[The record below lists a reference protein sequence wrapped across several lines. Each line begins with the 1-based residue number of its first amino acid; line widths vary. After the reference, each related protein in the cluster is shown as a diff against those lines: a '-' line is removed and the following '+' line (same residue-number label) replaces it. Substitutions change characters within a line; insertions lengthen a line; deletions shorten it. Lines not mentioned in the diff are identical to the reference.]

1 MKNNMRLL
9 LAKQRKKTADV
20 AEATGISKS
29 TLTALY
35 YERAKSPTLDTLK
48 KVSSYLGVTIDE
60 FLDVK
65 EQKGESQLQYQFIFT
80 NFFYGA
86 LPLEIDKRNQL
97 IIYQIILLATY
108 GSIKGLQGFIFS
120 DFTLL

>member
-9 LAKQRKKTADV
+9 LAKQQKKTSDV

-48 KVSSYLGVTIDE
+48 KVSSFLGVTIDE
-60 FLDVK
+60 FLNVK
-65 EQKGESQLQYQFIFT
+65 E
-80 NFFYGA
+80 
-86 LPLEIDKRNQL
+86 
-97 IIYQIILLATY
+97 
-108 GSIKGLQGFIFS
+108 
-120 DFTLL
+120 

>member
-1 MKNNMRLL
+1 MTLNKKCNIIILSTRCCTISTPFKHFSDYCGEKFQKGVKEMRNNMRLL

-60 FLDVK
+60 FLDV
-65 EQKGESQLQYQFIFT
+65 E
-80 NFFYGA
+80 
-86 LPLEIDKRNQL
+86 D
-97 IIYQIILLATY
+97 
-108 GSIKGLQGFIFS
+108 
-120 DFTLL
+120 